1 MIPTKTTAIAHSN
14 TALIKYWGKRDE
26 ELIIPMN
33 NSISFTTEALTTTTT
48 VEFSEELTKDNFILN
63 GTEQTGKPLK
73 RVVDHLAIIREISQT
88 NVKAKVY
95 SENNFPTAAGLAS
108 SASGFAAL
116 TSAATNAAG
125 LKLDK
130 KELSMISRRGSGSSC
145 RSFYGGYVEWIANNE
160 QNESYAIQLADENWF
175 DIRDI
180 VVVLKTPERKM
191 STRDAMKLSI
201 KTSPFFKS
209 RLDTLDTN
217 LAKIRLA
224 IKERDFNS
232 LGSVAEMDC
241 LSMHSVAITSN
252 PPQIFWTPDTVKVM
266 HFVENLREEKIDAYY
281 TIDTGANL
289 HILTIPKFEHEI
301 VKQLEEKILPEKII
315 SSKPGPGVKV
325 VNEHLF

>member
-1 MIPTKTTAIAHSN
+1 LQLFEK
-14 TALIKYWGKRDE
+14 
-26 ELIIPMN
+26 
-33 NSISFTTEALTTTTT
+33 
-48 VEFSEELTKDNFILN
+48 
-63 GTEQTGKPLK
+63 
-73 RVVDHLAIIREISQT
+73 SQ
-88 NVKAKVY
+88 KVF

-116 TSAATNAAG
+116 TSAATNAVG
-125 LKLDK
+125 LKLGT

-145 RSFYGGYVEWIANNE
+145 RSFYGGYVEWIANDE
-160 QNESYAIQLADENWF
+160 RNESYAVQLADENWF

-191 STRDAMKLSI
+191 NTREAMKLSI

-209 RLDTLDTN
+209 RLETIDTS
-217 LAKIRLA
+217 LAQIRLA
-224 IKERDFNS
+224 IKEKDFIS
-232 LGSVAEMDC
+232 LGSIAEMDC

-252 PPQIFWTPDTVKVM
+252 PPQIFWTPETVKVM

-289 HILTIPKFEHEI
+289 HILTTPKFEKEI
-301 VKQLEEKILPEKII
+301 IKQIEEKIRPEKII
-315 SSKPGPGVKV
+315 SSKIGSGVKV

>member
-1 MIPTKTTAIAHSN
+1 MILTKATAIAHSN
-14 TALIKYWGKRDE
+14 TALIKYWGKKDE
-26 ELIIPMN
+26 KLIIPMN
-33 NSISFTTEALTTTTT
+33 NSISLTTNALTTTTT
-48 VEFSEELTKDNFILN
+48 VEFSEEFTEDSFVLN
-63 GTEQTGKPLK
+63 ELEQTRTPLK
-73 RVVDHLAIIREISQT
+73 RVVDHLTIIREISQT
-88 NVKAKVY
+88 NSKAKVY

-116 TSAATNAAG
+116 TSAAIIAVG
-125 LKLDK
+125 LKMDK

-145 RSFYGGYVEWIANNE
+145 RSFFGGYVEWIANDE
-160 QNESYAIQLADENWF
+160 RNESYAVQLADENWF

-180 VVVLKTPERKM
+180 VVVLKAPERKM
-191 STRDAMKLSI
+191 NTREAMKLSI

-209 RLDTLDTN
+209 RLETIDTN

-224 IKERDFNS
+224 IKERDFIS
-232 LGSVAEMDC
+232 LGSTAEMDC
-241 LSMHSVAITSN
+241 LSMHSVALTSN

-289 HILTIPKFEHEI
+289 HILTTPKFEKEVI
-301 VKQLEEKILPEKII
+301 KQLEEKILPEKII
-315 SSKPGPGVKV
+315 SSKPGPGVRV